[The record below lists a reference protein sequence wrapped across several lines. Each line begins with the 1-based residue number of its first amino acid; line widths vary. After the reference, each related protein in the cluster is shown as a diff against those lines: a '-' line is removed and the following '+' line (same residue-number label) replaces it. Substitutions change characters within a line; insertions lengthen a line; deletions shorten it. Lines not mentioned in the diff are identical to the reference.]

1 MNWIET
7 VAYAGTNGQGGEPRG
22 STWFMLLMIG
32 GIVVLFYFLAIR
44 PQQKQRKRHQDL
56 VSALERGDEVIMA
69 SGMMGIISKVEEDNV
84 TVKVAKNTELR
95 FQKQAV
101 SATLPKGSITSLD
114 G

>member
-7 VAYAGTNGQGGEPRG
+7 VAYAGAQGGERSNPLL
-22 STWFMLLMIG
+22 MLLFFAGLI
-32 GIVVLFYFLAIR
+32 VLFYFFLIR
-44 PQQKQRKRHQDL
+44 PQQKQRKRHQEL
-56 VSALERGDEVIMA
+56 VSALQRGDEVIMA

-84 TVKVAKNTELR
+84 TVRVAKNTELR

-101 SATLPKGSITSLD
+101 SATLPKGSITNLD

>member
-7 VAYAGTNGQGGEPRG
+7 VAYAGGQSGGQSNPL
-22 STWFMLLMIG
+22 FMLLMFG
-32 GIVVLFYFLAIR
+32 GIIVLFYFIAIR
-44 PQQKQRKRHQDL
+44 PQQKQRKRHQEL
-56 VSALERGDEVIMA
+56 VAALQRGDEVIMA
-69 SGMMGIISKVEEDNV
+69 SGMMGIVSKVEDDNV

-101 SATLPKGSITSLD
+101 SATLPKGSIDHLD

>member
-7 VAYAGTNGQGGEPRG
+7 VAYAGTQGNGQNP
-22 STWFMLLMIG
+22 SVWPMLLIFA
-32 GIVVLFYFLAIR
+32 GIIAVFYFIAIR
-44 PQQKQRKRHQDL
+44 PQQKQRKRHQEL
-56 VSALERGDEVIMA
+56 VAALQRGDEVIMA
-69 SGMMGIISKVEEDNV
+69 SGMMGIISKVEDDNV

-101 SATLPKGSITSLD
+101 SATLPKGSINNLD

>member
-7 VAYAGTNGQGGEPRG
+7 VAYANPQGGGNTSP
-22 STWFMLLMIG
+22 WPMLLIFAG
-32 GIVVLFYFLAIR
+32 IIVVFYFIAIR

-56 VSALERGDEVIMA
+56 VAALQRGDEVIMA
-69 SGMMGIISKVEEDNV
+69 SGMMGIISKVEDDNV
-84 TVKVAKNTELR
+84 TVRVAKNTELR

-101 SATLPKGSITSLD
+101 SATLPKGSITNLD

>member
-7 VAYAGTNGQGGEPRG
+7 VVYAGAQGGEKASPLP
-22 STWFMLLMIG
+22 MLLVIAGMI
-32 GIVVLFYFLAIR
+32 VLFYFFLIR
-44 PQQKQRKRHQDL
+44 PQQKQRKRHQEL
-56 VSALERGDEVIMA
+56 VSALQRGDEVIMA

-84 TVKVAKNTELR
+84 TVRVAKNTELR

-101 SATLPKGSITSLD
+101 SATLPKGSITNLD